1 MMKKILALTICIIFT
16 STSAAYP
23 LPQDPEVVEGS
34 ADIAVDGNTM
44 NIDASDNT
52 IIDFQS
58 FDISQGESVIVTLP
72 SINSDILSRV
82 LGDQATNIAGNLS
95 CNGIFIL
102 VNDAGIYVASTAQIQ
117 AAGLV
122 LSTLDIN
129 NQDFLN
135 NNNLFQRLSEEQLN
149 MLLVNEGNIA
159 INEGGFAAFIAGAIE
174 NNGTIIA
181 PLGEISLATG
191 EAVTLDISGNDLIS
205 VAIDKEVASQ
215 VHDSQGNPI
224 TDQIHNTGTIE
235 AQGGMIILDAHALP
249 DIFTKAIN
257 LSGYVGANK
266 LNDKDGTI
274 SLVCND
280 DVLLQGT
287 LEADTGHIDVTAGEG
302 TVENTGIIRTKLFTE
317 TGYSFSTSGTIEG
330 GKAFYSN
337 LDGAANIS
345 GDIGSD
351 QWDEGNLIVVGNITL
366 TADVYFWADSNA
378 TGDGIGDGNGV
389 FSCDGVGF
397 TITGGGHDLTIY
409 SSQNNEGG
417 FTADSI
423 VVAISGVDQ
432 LIFNGS
438 GSTPN
443 YSAAGDISAT
453 RCEFNSGIFNAN
465 SVNITAGTGGFA
477 NGSTFNANSS
487 TVT

>member
-1 MMKKILALTICIIFT
+1 M
-16 STSAAYP
+16 
-23 LPQDPEVVEGS
+23 EGS
-34 ADIAVDGNTM
+34 ADITVDGSTM
-44 NIDASDNT
+44 NIDAADNT

-72 SINSDILSRV
+72 SVNSDILSRV
-82 LGDQATNIAGNLS
+82 LGDQATSIAGNLS

-102 VNDAGIYVASTAQIQ
+102 VNDAGIYVANTAQIQ

-159 INEGGFAAFIAGAIE
+159 INEGGFASFIAGAIE

-181 PLGEISLATG
+181 PLGEIVLATG

-235 AQGGMIILDAHALP
+235 AQGGMIILDAEALP

-257 LSGYVGANK
+257 LDGYVGANK

-274 SLVCND
+274 SLACND

-317 TGYSFSTSGTIEG
+317 TGYSFSTSGTMEG
-330 GKAFYSN
+330 GDAFYSN
-337 LDGAANIS
+337 LDGAASLS
-345 GDIGSD
+345 GDIGSN
-351 QWDEGNLIVVGNITL
+351 QWDEGDLIVNGNITL
-366 TADVYFWADSNA
+366 TDDVYFWADSNA

-389 FSCDGVGF
+389 FSTDNPDLS
-397 TITGGGHDLTIY
+397 ITGGGFDLTIY
-409 SSQNNEGG
+409 SSQRNAAGIV
-417 FTADSI
+417 ADSSL
-423 VVAISGVDQ
+423 VAISGVDE
-432 LIFNGS
+432 LIFNES
-438 GSTPN
+438 GSSPN
-443 YSAAGDISAT
+443 YSAIGDISAT
-453 RCEFNSGIFNAN
+453 YFGLWSG
-465 SVNITAGTGGFA
+465 
-477 NGSTFNANSS
+477 TFNANATNVTVGTGGMNFGGGIYNCNSS
-487 TVT
+487 TLT